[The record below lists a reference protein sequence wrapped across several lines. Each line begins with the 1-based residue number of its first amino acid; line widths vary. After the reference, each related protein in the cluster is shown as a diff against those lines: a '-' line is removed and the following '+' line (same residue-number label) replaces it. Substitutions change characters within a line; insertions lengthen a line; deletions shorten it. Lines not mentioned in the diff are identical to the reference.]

1 MKERRIGR
9 DSKEGLVC
17 AGRKDWGRQKEMIG
31 KGRKEGLVEAGRNY

>member
-9 DSKEGLVC
+9 DRKEGLVF

-31 KGRKEGLVEAGRNY
+31 IGRKERLAEAGRNY